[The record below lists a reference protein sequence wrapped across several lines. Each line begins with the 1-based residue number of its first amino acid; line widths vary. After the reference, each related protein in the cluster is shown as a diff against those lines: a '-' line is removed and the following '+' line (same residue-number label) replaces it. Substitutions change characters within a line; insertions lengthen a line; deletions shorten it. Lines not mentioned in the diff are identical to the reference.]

1 MLDAPRARRGRRS
14 EVLVRRT
21 RGRVRVV
28 RLSPTRARPQWSARG
43 VPTGA
48 KTAGQTV
55 TSRTS
60 RRPANSRFRS
70 SRNAGRGL
78 TRSARHFEMPPR
90 RRGEGRAARLVAPCA
105 IFLVTA
111 YLSYH
116 GTYAISRPSA
126 GPEVARA
133 RSIRMTSSSDFVDR
147 RATVDDAPRV
157 HHIGEDPESASSARH
172 DHEAE
177 MEGLFHDDHGDHPD
191 HLGLRLD
198 DPPPAPSSATRFE
211 SSNIATTSS
220 SSSSSGTT
228 LPKPSG
234 IHVLC
239 TSNGSPYLNWQ
250 TRIMYRTFQKVQPGS
265 DMLHFTRLLHRRS
278 DDELMAEVP
287 TVRVDS
293 LHAACDKW
301 CEFPVADR
309 PDALRKWL
317 QTDDSRRGEWIV
329 MIETDYVWK
338 RPLSLPPPDSPAVA
352 FHFHYINPNYP
363 KLPEV
368 MTKLMPEE
376 KRGKISM
383 EDIPCS
389 GPAPTM
395 IRRDDLA
402 KLIDEYVRIAA
413 EIEADPVAK
422 QRLGWVREMYAYD
435 LAAAIEGIEHVVQDP
450 GETMMIA
457 QPPADTAMGEASMF
471 HYTWGAEYLDRN
483 KQKVWSWDK
492 RPYVEARQ
500 VRRPGMHKPELPPAD
515 APERGLKLQDGKEVT
530 KGTNAMLTDMLTI
543 MRDAIDDLD
552 NLPDAPGCGWVDGEP
567 ACDFGCETGVLCVPT
582 KTWKAST
589 KM

>member
-1 MLDAPRARRGRRS
+1 MTARRDDERKSRNQRGPRA
-14 EVLVRRT
+14 
-21 RGRVRVV
+21 
-28 RLSPTRARPQWSARG
+28 Q
-43 VPTGA
+43 
-48 KTAGQTV
+48 
-55 TSRTS
+55 
-60 RRPANSRFRS
+60 
-70 SRNAGRGL
+70 
-78 TRSARHFEMPPR
+78 RSARHFEMPPR

-116 GTYAISRPSA
+116 GTYAITRPSA

-147 RATVDDAPRV
+147 RATEDDAPRV

-172 DHEAE
+172 DREAE

-198 DPPPAPSSATRFE
+198 DPPPAPSSSTRSE
-211 SSNIATTSS
+211 SSNRASTSSS

-265 DMLHFTRLLHRRS
+265 DMLHFTRLLHRRT

-338 RPLSLPPPDSPAVA
+338 RPLRLPSPDSPAVA

-363 KLPEV
+363 TLPEV

-376 KRGKISM
+376 KRGKIPM

-457 QPPADTAMGEASMF
+457 QPPADTAMGKASMF

-492 RPYVEARQ
+492 RPYVEARH

-530 KGTNAMLTDMLTI
+530 EGTNAILTDMLTI

-552 NLPDAPGCGWVDGEP
+552 DLPDAPGCGWVDGEP

-582 KTWKAST
+582 KTWKARR
-589 KM
+589 